1 MKGFSLLFILAVVA
15 STTWAQCGMT
25 AQITAFDA
33 QCGGFTISY
42 AIDGGTPPYQVLAFN
57 INGTIIDVNTIA
69 TTGTQ
74 SYPGTS
80 WGVQLEVT
88 DAEGCT
94 ANDEADPAPALY
106 THPTPAIEWSTN
118 CVTGITTLRMTVST
132 FSGICDRTGL
142 TYELTR
148 TVDGV
153 PTVFTGNFA
162 DDWIEESPE
171 TYRFAQPLSTGSY
184 ALQIIPTELACN
196 DGSNSWVQCWAIWP
210 GSEVYASSFFAI
222 NAGDCGGNAYVRAAL
237 GAVFTNG
244 LMRDDLRVAGVLPTV
259 EPYSALGYTYIG
271 AGAGTSFPTA
281 ALLVTGSSAI
291 VDWVVLEVR
300 SNTPPF
306 PVVRSKPALLLRN
319 GEVRETDGDRYVN
332 FGVLPSGPKRLAIR
346 HRNHLGVMTASSVI
360 LQEQPIPNPIDF
372 RSGTSY
378 GTNARIQVNGTW
390 CLWPGDATGNGQV
403 RYSGFGNDRDPLLI
417 AVGST
422 TPNATITNVYDRRDT
437 NLDGVIKYT
446 GTANDR
452 DVILNTLGSTTPN
465 STRTQQLP

>member
-1 MKGFSLLFILAVVA
+1 MKWFSLLFSLTVVT

-42 AIDGGTPPYQVLAFN
+42 AIDGGTPPYQVLAYN
-57 INGTIIDVNTIA
+57 INGNIIDVNTSA

-80 WGVQLEVT
+80 WGVLLEVT
-88 DAEGCT
+88 DAEGCV

-132 FSGICDRTGL
+132 FPGICDRTEL

-153 PTVFTGNFA
+153 PTIFTGNFA

-171 TYRFAQPLSTGSY
+171 TYRFDQPLTTGSY
-184 ALQIIPTELACN
+184 FLQIIPTELVCS
-196 DGSNSWVQCWAIWP
+196 DGANSWVECWAIWP
-210 GSEVYASSFFAI
+210 GSESYASSFFAI
-222 NAGDCGGNAYVRAAL
+222 NAGDCGVNAYVRAAL
-237 GAVFTNG
+237 GAVLTNG
-244 LMRDDLRVAGVLPTV
+244 LMRDDLRMAGLVPTV
-259 EPYSALGYTYIG
+259 EPYSDLGYAYIG
-271 AGAGTSFPTA
+271 SGAGTSIPPA
-281 ALLVTGSSAI
+281 ALLVTGSTAI

-306 PVVRSKPALLLRN
+306 PIVRSKPALLLRN
-319 GEVRETDGDRYVN
+319 GEVRESDGDRYVN
-332 FGVLPSGPKRLAIR
+332 FGVLPTGLKRLAIR

-360 LQEQPIPNPIDF
+360 LQEQPMPNPIDF
-372 RSGTSY
+372 RSGSAY
-378 GTNARIQVNGTW
+378 GTYARVQVNGTW
-390 CLWPGDATGNGQV
+390 CLWPGDANFDGAV
-403 RYSGFGNDRDPLLI
+403 KYSGGNNDRDVVLQAI
-417 AVGST
+417 GGVN
-422 TPNATITNVYDRRDT
+422 PNNTVTGYLGADI
-437 NLDGVIKYT
+437 NLDGVVRYT
-446 GTANDR
+446 GVNNDR
-452 DVILNTLGSTTPN
+452 DIILQTIGGVVPTA
-465 STRTQQLP
+465 TRLQQLP